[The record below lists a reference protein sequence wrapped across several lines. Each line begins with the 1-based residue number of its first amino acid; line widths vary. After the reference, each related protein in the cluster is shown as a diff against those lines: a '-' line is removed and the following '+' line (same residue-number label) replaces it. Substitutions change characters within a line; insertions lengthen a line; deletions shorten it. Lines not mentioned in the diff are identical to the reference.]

1 MVPSTLSLS
10 VLVTIEMMN
19 ALNALSEECSLLV
32 VPPHRNMYLLA
43 AIAASF
49 IAHFAILYIPPLAAV
64 FSVAPIGWHEWKLIF
79 IFSFPVII
87 IDEVLKFVGKYILKN
102 SNKHSSEVEAVPLLS
117 VH

>member
-1 MVPSTLSLS
+1 MASTLSLS

-19 ALNALSEECSLLV
+19 ALNALSENCSLLV

-43 AIAASF
+43 AISFSF
-49 IAHFAILYIPPLAAV
+49 IAHFTILYIPPLAAV
-64 FSVAPIGWHEWKLIF
+64 FSVAPLGWHEWKLVLA
-79 IFSFPVII
+79 FSFPVIL

-102 SNKHSSEVEAVPLLS
+102 SNKHNSEMEAVPLLS